1 MASPRSQVPAA
12 GMFRSCYDQLGVE
25 RNATEIQ
32 IRRAFHMKALQWH
45 PDKCNAP
52 DAAEQFRRVNEA
64 FKILSSD
71 KSRREHDAH
80 LEARRRPRTEPPQQ
94 APVRP
99 LVAPIAAFRQLLLDA
114 SVGKVV
120 SVPEFRAW
128 SGRCGIPFP
137 ADCIERSDLIS
148 QLLHQVEGELD
159 RRVRLQDWSELQ
171 KAELVAWLETR
182 GFSLKFVL
190 QDDAVDKKKLIQ
202 IVSGY
207 LAREPFPP
215 PGLSAQKP
223 AASAAYSP
231 QMSASPTASRAPS
244 PPPASSSSCKPST
257 PRAAAKKSKAKSG
270 FSWAAFWL
278 GASRPS
284 GRSAVSR
291 PFCDR
296 GHLGRRPPEPSGNA
310 KAEAKAKAKA
320 EPKASKAKAAK
331 AAKAKRK
338 AKAQP
343 LLSRSP
349 RNHSRSR
356 SRQSLCSSSQK
367 RSKSGEA
374 APSTKKQAKAAA
386 KKEPPLALPSSSSSS
401 SSSEPSESSESS
413 TSESSEPPKAKA
425 KPALPPVKKPRAE
438 GPRCPRP
445 RKTAAEAEALAKLE
459 ELRGK
464 LEALREARREADYP
478 QAVPVL
484 KELGTLDEQGRISWK
499 HLQQSRLFTELNRV
513 FWRQQVH
520 GTSFGL
526 AGALLAKWVR
536 RREDALKSS

>member
-12 GMFRSCYDQLGVE
+12 GMFRTVASCYDQLGVE
-25 RNATEIQ
+25 RSATESQ

-71 KSRREHDAH
+71 TSRREHDAQ
-80 LEARRRPRTEPPQQ
+80 LEARLRPRTEPPQA
-94 APVRP
+94 APVRRLWEP
-99 LVAPIAAFRQLLLDA
+99 LAAFRQVLLEA
-114 SVGKVV
+114 SAGKVV
-120 SVPEFRAW
+120 SVPELRAW
-128 SGRCGIPFP
+128 SGRYAIPFP
-137 ADCIERSDLIS
+137 ADCIERGDLIS

-159 RRVRLQDWSELQ
+159 RRVRQSASLSQDWSELQ
-171 KAELVAWLETR
+171 KADLVAWLETR
-182 GFSLKFVL
+182 GCSLKFVL
-190 QDDAVDKKKLIQ
+190 HDDAVDKKKLIQ

-215 PGLSAQKP
+215 AGRSAQKP
-223 AASAAYSP
+223 AACSP

-244 PPPASSSSCKPST
+244 PPAPSCKPCT
-257 PRAAAKKSKAKSG
+257 PRAPAKKSKAKGG

-278 GASRPS
+278 GASRP
-284 GRSAVSR
+284 
-291 PFCDR
+291 
-296 GHLGRRPPEPSGNA
+296 EPGGGA

-320 EPKASKAKAAK
+320 EPKPKTKRKAK
-331 AAKAKRK
+331 AKAKRE

-343 LLSRSP
+343 LLSPPPRKRSQ
-349 RNHSRSR
+349 SQCSSWQKRSR
-356 SRQSLCSSSQK
+356 S
-367 RSKSGEA
+367 EA
-374 APSTKKQAKAAA
+374 APGTKKKAKATPL
-386 KKEPPLALPSSSSSS
+386 KKKPPVELPSSSSSS
-401 SSSEPSESSESS
+401 SSSESSESS
-413 TSESSEPPKAKA
+413 KSSETSESSQPPKAEA
-425 KPALPPVKKPRAE
+425 KPALPTVKKPPAE
-438 GPRCPRP
+438 GPRCRRP
-445 RKTAAEAEALAKLE
+445 RKTAAETEALAKLE
-459 ELRGK
+459 ELRAK

-478 QAVPVL
+478 QAAPVL
-484 KELGTLDEQGRISWK
+484 KELGTLDEQNRISWK

-536 RREDALKSS
+536 RREDALKNA

>member
-1 MASPRSQVPAA
+1 MTR
-12 GMFRSCYDQLGVE
+12 G
-25 RNATEIQ
+25 NATEIQ
-32 IRRAFHMKALQWH
+32 IRRAFHLKALQWH

-52 DAAEQFRRVNEA
+52 DAAEQFRKVNEA

-80 LEARRRPRTEPPQQ
+80 LEARLRPRTEPAQQ

-114 SVGKVV
+114 SAGKVV
-120 SVPEFRAW
+120 SVPEFRY
-128 SGRCGIPFP
+128 GIPFP

-148 QLLHQVEGELD
+148 QLLHQVEGGELD

-171 KAELVAWLETR
+171 KADLVAWLETR
-182 GFSLKFVL
+182 GCTLKFVL
-190 QDDAVDKKKLIQ
+190 HDDAVDKKKLIQ

-215 PGLSAQKP
+215 AGLSAQKP
-223 AASAAYSP
+223 AASAACSP

-244 PPPASSSSCKPST
+244 PPPASSCKPST

-278 GASRPS
+278 GASRP
-284 GRSAVSR
+284 
-291 PFCDR
+291 
-296 GHLGRRPPEPSGNA
+296 PEPSGNA
-310 KAEAKAKAKA
+310 KAEAKAKKAKA

-338 AKAQP
+338 AKARP
-343 LLSRSP
+343 LLSGPP
-349 RNHSRSR
+349 RNSSRSQ
-356 SRQSLCSSSQK
+356 SRQSLCSSSRK
-367 RSKSGEA
+367 RSQSGEA
-374 APSTKKQAKAAA
+374 AQGTKKAKAAA
-386 KKEPPLALPSSSSSS
+386 KKEPPVALPSSSSSS

-438 GPRCPRP
+438 GPRCRRP

-459 ELRGK
+459 ELRAK
-464 LEALREARREADYP
+464 LEALREARREPEYP

-484 KELGTLDEQGRISWK
+484 KELGALDEQGRISWK

-536 RREDALKSS
+536 RREDALKSG